1 MLALKRILIAVGLVL
16 GVFLVPE
23 TALVQATAPKFKEE
37 NRAPSETKPND
48 NDGIVYTNA
57 DLTVKVAV
65 GTVFSIRLPS
75 NPSTG
80 YQWRLTDLADN
91 APVSLRE
98 HRFDPPSGRRVGAGG
113 HENWIFNAVRPGAM
127 ELGLTY
133 LRPWEPDQPHTQCV
147 FKVEIQPAAQ

>member
-23 TALVQATAPKFKEE
+23 TALVQAVAPMCKEE
-37 NRAPSETKPND
+37 NWAPSKATPD

-57 DLTVKVAV
+57 SSTVKVAV
-65 GTVFSIRLPS
+65 GMVFSIRLPS

-80 YQWRLTDLADN
+80 YQWQLTDLPDN

-98 HRFDPPSGRRVGAGG
+98 HRFDPSSGRRVGAGG
-113 HENWIFNAVRPGAM
+113 HENWAFDAVSPGTM

-147 FKVEIQPAAQ
+147 FKVEILPAAQ